1 MFPKSA
7 MEAREMTTRRKVNR
21 DELQSRIKGQVLVP
35 GDVGYDDARRVWNA
49 MIDRRPTVIV
59 RCAESA
65 DVAPAI
71 AFARQSGLELS
82 IRGGGHHIAG
92 LSVSDGGLMI
102 DFSSMKKVWV
112 DSRTRRAYVQPGVT
126 LGDFDGAV
134 QAYALATP
142 VGINS
147 TTGIAGLTLGGG
159 FGWLTREYGMTIDNL
174 LAADVVA
181 ADGKLLRASE
191 KDHPDLF
198 WAIRGGGGNFGV
210 VTQFEFKLH
219 PLGPSVFAGLIV
231 FPLREAKEV
240 LAQYREFVESAPAK
254 LNVWAVLRQ
263 APPLP
268 FLPQDVHGTE
278 VVVLAVFFDGNA
290 RDGER
295 LIQPLR
301 RFGNVLGEHVGL
313 MLYTQWEQSFDPML
327 TPGFRNYWKSH
338 NFTRISDGLLD
349 TILEFAGK
357 LPSPHC
363 EIFVGLL
370 AGAAN
375 EVPPEATAYSARDAR
390 FVINVHGRWENAKQD
405 HDGIAWSRAFFQAA
419 APYASSGAYINFMTA
434 DEGERVTAAYGPNY
448 ARLLEIKQRYDPE
461 NIFHLNQNISASQ
474 QARGKTA
481 QRRSA

>member
-1 MFPKSA
+1 
-7 MEAREMTTRRKVNR
+7 MTTRRKVKS
-21 DELQSRIKGQVLVP
+21 DELQSRIKGEVLVP
-35 GDVGYDDARRVWNA
+35 GDAGYDDARRVWNA
-49 MIDRRPTVIV
+49 MIDRQPAVIV
-59 RCAESA
+59 RCREAA

-71 AFARQSGLELS
+71 AFARESGLELS

-92 LSVSDGGLMI
+92 HSVSDGGLMI
-102 DFSSMKKVWV
+102 DFSGMRSVAV
-112 DSRTRRAYVQPGVT
+112 DSGTRRASVQPGAT
-126 LGDFDGAV
+126 LADFDRAV
-134 QAYALATP
+134 QLHALATP

-240 LAQYREFVESAPAK
+240 LAQYREFVESAPAE

-301 RFGNVLGEHVGL
+301 RFGNVLGEHVGP
-313 MLYTQWEQSFDPML
+313 MLYTQWEQSFDPLL